1 MSPTVRRP
9 PPATDPMTGSARR
22 AYREYRAAG
31 LACVWTAALP
41 RGAEPFVQRV
51 VPDGCVDL
59 IWSEA
64 GILVAGPDTGPIP
77 AVMRP
82 GDAVVAVRFRPGT
95 APPVL
100 GVPADAVRDGRVPL
114 RDLWGAEAGRLAE
127 AVAAAGDR
135 RAALVA
141 AVRERMG
148 PPDPLVP
155 ALVAALERE
164 SVRDAAGGLGIG
176 ERQLRRR
183 SLAAFGYGPKTLQ
196 RVLRFQRALAMV
208 RAGET
213 QAGAAYAAGYADQAH
228 FAHEVRDLAGEPVRN
243 LL

>member
-1 MSPTVRRP
+1 MSPT
-9 PPATDPMTGSARR
+9 G
-22 AYREYRAAG
+22 YREYQAPG
-31 LACVWTAALP
+31 LACAWTAALP
-41 RGAEPFVQRV
+41 SGAEPFVQRV
-51 VPDGCVDL
+51 VPDACVDL

-64 GILVAGPDTGPIP
+64 GILVAGPDTGPAP
-77 AVMRP
+77 ATMRP

-100 GVPADAVRDGRVPL
+100 GVPADALRDGRVPL
-114 RDLWGAEAGRLAE
+114 RDLWGAEADRLAD

-141 AVRERMG
+141 GVRARMG
-148 PPDPLVP
+148 PPDPLVGAVVAGVSRGP
-155 ALVAALERE
+155 VRALPEEL
-164 SVRDAAGGLGIG
+164 GLG

-196 RVLRFQRALAMV
+196 RVLRFQRALSLV
-208 RAGET
+208 RAGESR
-213 QAGAAYAAGYADQAH
+213 AGAAYAAGYADQAH
-228 FAHEVRDLAGEPVRN
+228 FAHEVRDLAGEPVGN